1 MWGGADIAGR
11 IRACLLVGLATAFLV
26 ALAPAQAMTTVAR
39 AEATVERADSAPAT
53 VAADVALPF
62 HWDAVQGGIDGSAR
76 FVLRFAIDDPS
87 VPHAL
92 FISRIGN
99 TFRIALNGVEVV
111 EKGRAGDPYADFA
124 KQPQYVRLPT
134 NVLQRDNTL
143 LISVDAQGGRR
154 GGLSEVVVGAA
165 DEVNALYRESF
176 RWRVRGFIALSTIS
190 AVLGGLALLLWMRQR
205 ESLYMYYA
213 VGELS
218 WALLLSDTLMER
230 TPLPWPWW
238 GVAVFFAY
246 AAAASLI
253 SKFALVL
260 VERHHGWWK
269 RISDWHLYLSLPM
282 VATAMVGRVPLLL
295 SVWLGMTLAVTMMAA
310 AVVVFAGVRS
320 KEFDKRVLAFAVIVT
335 CAAATRDMIVF
346 RILPGYG
353 GVPWV
358 RYAWVAYGVTLAW
371 IIAERMHKSTQ
382 QLADMN
388 RTLRQ
393 RLAAREAELDASYAL
408 RAQAER
414 NEAMTEERQRL
425 TRDMHDGLGSQLL
438 GALHLAQNPDVPRN
452 VLTEQ
457 LRDTLDHLKLT
468 VDAMQDTEGDIP
480 ALLGALRYR
489 LGPRL
494 DAAGVQLSWSVEEL
508 PSIPGWTLQ
517 DSRNIQMILFEAF
530 SNIIAHARA
539 TRAHLHAALDEQGGQ
554 VCITL
559 SDNGVG
565 CRAGDSR
572 PGGKGLAN
580 MQARAA
586 RLGASLQVDSTPN
599 GTEVQLRLP
608 MGSATTA

>member
-1 MWGGADIAGR
+1 MWTWADIAC
-11 IRACLLVGLATAFLV
+11 RASLCLAVVLLF
-26 ALAPAQAMTTVAR
+26 ALPPAQAMTTLRHAD
-39 AEATVERADSAPAT
+39 ATVERGGAQPLAAPNL
-53 VAADVALPF
+53 ALPY
-62 HWDAVQGGIDGSAR
+62 HWDAMQGGVDGSAR
-76 FVLRFAIDDPS
+76 FVLRFAVEDPS
-87 VPHAL
+87 LPHAL
-92 FISRIGN
+92 YISRVGN
-99 TFRIALNGVEVV
+99 TFRITLNGIDVI
-111 EKGRAGDPYADFA
+111 EKGVAGDAFADFA
-124 KQPQYVRLPT
+124 KQPQFVRLPA
-134 NVLQRDNTL
+134 NALQHDNTL
-143 LISVDAQGGRR
+143 LVSIDAQGGRR
-154 GGLSEVVVGAA
+154 GGLSEVIVGEA
-165 DEVNALYRESF
+165 DEVDALYRESF
-176 RWRVRGFIALSTIS
+176 RWRVRGFIPLSTIS
-190 AVLGGLALLLWMRQR
+190 AVLGGLALILWLRQR

-218 WALLLSDTLMER
+218 WALLLSDTLMESA
-230 TPLPWPWW
+230 PLPWPWW

-246 AAAASLI
+246 ASAAALI
-253 SKFALVL
+253 SKFALIL

-282 VATAMVGRVPLLL
+282 VATAMVGRMPMLL
-295 SVWLGMTLAVTMMAA
+295 SVWLGITLLVTMMAA
-310 AVVVFAGVRS
+310 AIVVITGIRS
-320 KEFDKRVLAFAVIVT
+320 KEFEKRVLAFAVIVT

-371 IIAERMHKSTQ
+371 IIAERMHKSKQ
-382 QLADMN
+382 ELAQLN
-388 RTLRQ
+388 LNLRQ
-393 RLAAREAELDASYAL
+393 RLAARESELDATYAQ

-414 NEAMTEERQRL
+414 DQAMTEERQRL

-438 GALHLAQNPDVPRN
+438 GALHLAQNPEVPRH

-508 PSIPGWTLQ
+508 PPIPGWTLQ

-530 SNIIAHARA
+530 SNIIAHAGA
-539 TRAHLHAALDEQGGQ
+539 TQAHLRAALDATGEH
-554 VCITL
+554 VCIAL
-559 SDNGVG
+559 NDNGTG
-565 CRAGDSR
+565 FQPGDSR

-580 MQARAA
+580 MQTRAA
-586 RLGASLQVDSTPN
+586 RLGAVLQVASTPE
-599 GTEVQLRLP
+599 GTEVHLRLP
-608 MGSATTA
+608 VRSASSA